1 MVSKD
6 SLANDE
12 IDLLEF
18 AGKLLAHWKLLL
30 VVSLAGAAVTYLYSM
45 FFIPKVYQSD
55 ATIYVQQSQSSLGRS
70 LRDLPIPDQLKQQLL
85 KLPDYPAEERDPEAK
100 CDLTDGPCKRS

>member
-45 FFIPKVYQSD
+45 FY
-55 ATIYVQQSQSSLGRS
+55 SQG
-70 LRDLPIPDQLKQQLL
+70 LPI
-85 KLPDYPAEERDPEAK
+85 
-100 CDLTDGPCKRS
+100 